1 MQAVLSADGQR
12 SANEGGGRPVL
23 FDLITRDRYYG
34 KELLPLVFDKS
45 QGLPEVSGC
54 SFPVLDSPR
63 QEGGI
68 MARRNQNTF
77 LKRQKEIERV
87 RKAKEKM
94 DRRQGKIS
102 AVEEP
107 DVAAVSDEVPR
118 DEEGVAL
125 PDDPSQDP
133 DGESAADTSTDH

>member
-1 MQAVLSADGQR
+1 MV
-12 SANEGGGRPVL
+12 
-23 FDLITRDRYYG
+23 FDLITRDRYYD
-34 KELLPLVFDKS
+34 KKLLPLVIDKS
-45 QGLPEVSGC
+45 QGLPKDSGC
-54 SFPVLDSPR
+54 YFPGLDSPW
-63 QEGGI
+63 QEGGF

-94 DRRQGKIS
+94 DRRHGKIS
-102 AVEEP
+102 AVEDPGEI
-107 DVAAVSDEVPR
+107 AVSDEVPR

-133 DGESAADTSTDH
+133 DGESATDPSPDH